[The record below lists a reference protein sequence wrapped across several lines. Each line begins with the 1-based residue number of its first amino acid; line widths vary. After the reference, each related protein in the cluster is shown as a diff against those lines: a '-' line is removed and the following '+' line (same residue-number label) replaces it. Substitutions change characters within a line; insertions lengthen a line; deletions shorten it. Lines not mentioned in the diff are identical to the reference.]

1 MEFVLFELPCGA
13 WTMCRLR
20 QRCRRRL
27 CGLCLATMLV
37 KPDGLVSPAAGC
49 DIGHGM
55 GGNGRRGVALLLNG
69 GAGYDG
75 RYAGG
80 TLLLMQQARRCCC
93 SQVLLLL
100 VRHGKSRGCFL
111 RFQPQLKRQRARVVA
126 ALPRCDGLK
135 TCFSSF
141 HHPLQPSSIL
151 LRSTGR
157 CSAAAARPSLA
168 LLLRAPSTR
177 PQQHHSPSDG
187 VAARARDAVGR
198 RVADEDVRVE
208 QHRA

>member
-1 MEFVLFELPCGA
+1 MQFVLFELPCGA

-100 VRHGKSRGCFL
+100 ARHGRSRGCFL

-141 HHPLQPSSIL
+141 HHPLQPSSHHTPAPIHWPPL
-151 LRSTGR
+151 LSCCSTPLPGP
-157 CSAAAARPSLA
+157 AAASAEH
-168 LLLRAPSTR
+168 PST
-177 PQQHHSPSDG
+177 
-187 VAARARDAVGR
+187 AAA
-198 RVADEDVRVE
+198 
-208 QHRA
+208 QPL